1 MALFNDLRS
10 RAGGLAQE
18 AASKT
23 RQAAQAAKVNLAI
36 SQKQEKI
43 KKAYTELGKLY
54 YEDFQ
59 AETAP
64 EGTDYLLWV
73 GKINAAKA
81 RIAALRLELNQGKEP
96 VINAQAPDG
105 MDIAEG
111 PDLSE
116 IQVVV
121 LEDEAGPDQGAQ
133 EGTPEEEA

>member
-18 AASKT
+18 AANKT

-36 SQKQEKI
+36 SQEQEKI

-59 AETAP
+59 ADTAP

-96 VINAQAPDG
+96 VIDAQTPAPDG
-105 MDIAEG
+105 MNVSEG

-121 LEDEAGPDQGAQ
+121 LEDETDEKAQGEAPEQ
-133 EGTPEEEA
+133 EV